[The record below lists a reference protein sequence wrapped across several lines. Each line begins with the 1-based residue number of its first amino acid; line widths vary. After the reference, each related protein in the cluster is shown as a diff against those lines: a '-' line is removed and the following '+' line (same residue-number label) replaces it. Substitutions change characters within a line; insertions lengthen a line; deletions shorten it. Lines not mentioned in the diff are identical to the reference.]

1 MAVPEA
7 QLPQKTVAILGWT
20 GRGKV
25 AELKATVESI
35 LENRRR
41 NRRIWSSG
49 NSVLVEGPDPLGTAA
64 TLGRIPG
71 VSWVAVGLAF
81 TSMKEAGTTAGLLA
95 KRYLKRGDRF
105 AVAGEGS
112 AGAKGGDVAGAVTSG
127 ILDAVK
133 GTRVSE
139 SARLTFRAASDGSRG
154 VVGVE
159 VMEGPGGATTGETW
173 ASCLVSGG
181 VHSAVVA
188 WCALLTGYRVRL
200 VHVQTSE
207 HSLLAVARIYAEL
220 SHRAGPH
227 ALKLEVKEGGTI
239 KLLGEHLAALGG
251 EAFGGFRASGD
262 PAPKGLSKVI
272 SAPLYLMP
280 EEEFSHIFESLG
292 MKADDSVA
300 DWNSTAG
307 AEFLLKE
314 FSGWADDVSAV
325 LDGLR

>member
-7 QLPQKTVAILGWT
+7 PLPQKTVAVLGWT

-25 AELKATVESI
+25 AELRASVESI

-41 NRRIWSSG
+41 NGRIWSSG
-49 NSVLVEGPDPLGTAA
+49 NSVLVEGPDPMGTAA

-71 VSWVAVGLAF
+71 VSWVAVGHAF
-81 TSMKEAGTTAGLLA
+81 PSMKEAGTTAGLLA

-105 AVAGEGS
+105 AVAGEGT
-112 AGAKGGDVAGAVTSG
+112 AGATGADLAGAVTSG
-127 ILDAVK
+127 ILDAVR

-154 VVGVE
+154 VVGVQ
-159 VMEGPGGATTGETW
+159 VMEGPGGTTTGETW

-188 WCALLTGYRVRL
+188 WCALLMGYRVRL

-220 SHRAGPH
+220 SHRAGPNS
-227 ALKLEVKEGGTI
+227 LKLEVKVGGTI
-239 KLLGEHLAALGG
+239 KLLAEHLAAVGG
-251 EAFGGFRASGD
+251 KAFGGFRASRD
-262 PAPKGLSKVI
+262 PAPIGLSKVV

-280 EEEFSHIFESLG
+280 EEEFSRIFESLG
-292 MKADDSVA
+292 VNADDSVA
-300 DWNSTAG
+300 DWNSTAADG
-307 AEFLLKE
+307 FQLKE
-314 FSGWADDVSAV
+314 FAGWADDVSAV